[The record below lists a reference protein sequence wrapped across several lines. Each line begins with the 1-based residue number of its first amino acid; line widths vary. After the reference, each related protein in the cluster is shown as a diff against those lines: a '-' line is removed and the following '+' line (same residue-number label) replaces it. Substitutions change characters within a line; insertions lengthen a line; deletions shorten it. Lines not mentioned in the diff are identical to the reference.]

1 MENKNPTAYS
11 GKDICSRESLFKEG
25 FYSEN
30 WTIKEFGY
38 NRGELVLGFKK
49 SGEDSKIN
57 LHMLTDEGATR
68 NFLYDIGIYD
78 IFAYPHGTFVESLE
92 KLANV
97 ELEVFFTPQNNFP
110 IAVSPI
116 FKSQKTQESRNLID
130 FWILN

>member
-1 MENKNPTAYS
+1 MKMENKNLTAYS

-38 NRGELVLGFKK
+38 KRGELVLGFNK
-49 SGEDSKIN
+49 SGEGDGKIN
-57 LHMLTDEGATR
+57 LHILTHEGATR

-78 IFAYPHGTFVESLE
+78 IFAYPKGAFVESLE
-92 KLANV
+92 KLVNV
-97 ELEVFFTPQNNFP
+97 ELEVFFTPQNHFP

-116 FKSQKTQESRNLID
+116 FKSQKTQKIAKQESH
-130 FWILN
+130 